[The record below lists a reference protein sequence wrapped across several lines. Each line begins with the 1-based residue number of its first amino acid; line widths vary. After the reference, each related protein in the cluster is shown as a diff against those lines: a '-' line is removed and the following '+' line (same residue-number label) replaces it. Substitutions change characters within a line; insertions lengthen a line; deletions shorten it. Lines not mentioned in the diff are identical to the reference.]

1 MKGREKI
8 MPAGSITRTN
18 ARKEEIINACEKL
31 YQTMSFKDITL
42 KEIGKETS
50 FSRTSIYNYYQTKE
64 EIFLALLKREYDS
77 WIAQLNM
84 AIESKNTMSDDEIAD
99 VLARTLDEHKQL
111 LKILSMNHYDLE
123 ENSRMELLVEFKVS
137 YGNALK
143 AVMAMLTKFR
153 KDMDIKKRQE
163 FVYSFFPFMFGI
175 YPYTVVTEKQKK
187 AMDLAG
193 IDYTYSS
200 LYDLTFVAAKRM
212 LKN

>member
-1 MKGREKI
+1 
-8 MPAGSITRTN
+8 MPAGSIERTN

-77 WIAQLNM
+77 WITQLNDVT
-84 AIESKNTMSDDEIAD
+84 ESKDTMSDDEIAES
-99 VLARTLDEHKQL
+99 LARTLDEHKQL
-111 LKILSMNHYDLE
+111 LKIMSMNHYDLE
-123 ENSRMELLVEFKVS
+123 ENSRMEQLVEFKVS

-143 AVMAMLTKFR
+143 AVMAMLAKFR
-153 KDMDIKKRQE
+153 KDMDIEKRQE

-175 YPYTVVTEKQKK
+175 YPYTVVTEKQKE
-187 AMDLAG
+187 AMKLAG
-193 IDYTYSS
+193 VDYTYSS
-200 LYDLTFVAAKRM
+200 LYDLTFVAVKRM
-212 LKN
+212 LKS